1 MAPWSPPPRRTPRT
15 WPCAMVASWRSARQA
30 NSAPRRARCT
40 RCSMPAGATSLSQL
54 VRATSEG
61 PARTWDLFPRKGAIA
76 VGSDADL
83 TIVDLDVVDTIAENR
98 LHGKNNHTPFE
109 GYPTR
114 GA

>member
-1 MAPWSPPPRRTPRT
+1 
-15 WPCAMVASWRSARQA
+15 
-30 NSAPRRARCT
+30 
-40 RCSMPAGATSLSQL
+40 MPAGATSLSQL

-114 GA
+114 GAAVATVVRGHVVMQDGQLTGSPIGTMVQRHAVKER

>member
-1 MAPWSPPPRRTPRT
+1 M
-15 WPCAMVASWRSARQA
+15 
-30 NSAPRRARCT
+30 
-40 RCSMPAGATSLSQL
+40 
-54 VRATSEG
+54 RATSES

-83 TIVDLDVVDTIAENR
+83 AIVDLDVADTIAESR

-114 GA
+114 GAAVATVVRGRVVMQGGQLTGSPIGTMVQRHAVKKR